1 MNTTCHLFAGNGDK
15 LSIFSQNTVQLDT
28 FRKRVAPSH
37 DNEITHHM
45 NKAPYFR
52 VRFAD
57 GYIFRIAARD
67 VGDLR
72 HRAATH
78 YWWGDEK
85 PPVDQVTLTLQR
97 HRRKAG
103 LVHYDAKAPGF
114 PKLVVG

>member
-1 MNTTCHLFAGNGDK
+1 MVTNYPFSPRTRSNLT
-15 LSIFSQNTVQLDT
+15 LSENASLRPT
-28 FRKRVAPSH
+28 
-37 DNEITHHM
+37 ITRHHM